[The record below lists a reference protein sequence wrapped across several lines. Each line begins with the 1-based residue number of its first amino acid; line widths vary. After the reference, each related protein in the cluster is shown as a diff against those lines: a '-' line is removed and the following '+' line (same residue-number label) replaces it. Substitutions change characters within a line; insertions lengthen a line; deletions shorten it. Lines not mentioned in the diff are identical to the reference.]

1 VKRCGTAGGR
11 RGAIGSGTG
20 AAGGNAAIYLCRCK
34 SKARGAEARER
45 ASPVCPFARQSG
57 ERGRSTTKTAAC
69 DMSDATLASRTFYLR
84 GRFFEH
90 SKLFIHACI
99 CNGMKVL
106 PARRRT

>member
-1 VKRCGTAGGR
+1 VHHKLGMM
-11 RGAIGSGTG
+11 
-20 AAGGNAAIYLCRCK
+20 IYNRH
-34 SKARGAEARER
+34 ARELATKGR
-45 ASPVCPFARQSG
+45 ALSPPIYTVRVWEGGARQSG